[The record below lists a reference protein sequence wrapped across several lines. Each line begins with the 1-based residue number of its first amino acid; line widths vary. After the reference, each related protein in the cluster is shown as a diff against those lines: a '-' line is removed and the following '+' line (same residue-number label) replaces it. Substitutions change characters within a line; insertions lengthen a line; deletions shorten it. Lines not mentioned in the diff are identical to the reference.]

1 MNNINNIDKLTLQYL
16 INPNIINKHTK
27 TEENELKLEFKEDK
41 DFYRK
46 RIFKLFKDMLNDN
59 FENENLKEDYEVYI
73 SSLINYLKEVD
84 TKDLLQEYYMDL
96 SLNKINN
103 KKLEN
108 KTLGENNMII
118 FNKEKIVEKHVKM
131 DKFVIN
137 REKEKREYL
146 LPKTKDINL
155 KDPRLRRK
163 GIEKKENI

>member
-73 SSLINYLKEVD
+73 SSLINYLKD
-84 TKDLLQEYYMDL
+84 
-96 SLNKINN
+96 
-103 KKLEN
+103 
-108 KTLGENNMII
+108 
-118 FNKEKIVEKHVKM
+118 
-131 DKFVIN
+131 
-137 REKEKREYL
+137 R
-146 LPKTKDINL
+146 
-155 KDPRLRRK
+155 
-163 GIEKKENI
+163 

>member
-1 MNNINNIDKLTLQYL
+1 MNNINNVDKISLQYL
-16 INPNIINKHTK
+16 INPNIMDRHSKK
-27 TEENELKLEFKEDK
+27 EDKELKLEFKEDK

-118 FNKEKIVEKHVKM
+118 FNKEKIVEKQVKM

>member
-1 MNNINNIDKLTLQYL
+1 MNNINKIDKMTLEYL
-16 INPNIINKHTK
+16 INPHIIEKHYK
-27 TEENELKLEFKEDK
+27 EEKELKLEFKEDK
-41 DFYRK
+41 EFYRK

-59 FENENLKEDYEVYI
+59 FENKNLKDSHEDYI

-84 TKDLLQEYYMDL
+84 RKDLLQEYYMDL

-103 KKLEN
+103 RKLEN
-108 KTLGENNMII
+108 KTLSENNMII
-118 FNKEKIVEKHVKM
+118 FNKEKIVEKPVKM

-155 KDPRLRRK
+155 KDPKLRRK